1 MAALFF
7 RMITLKNTNY
17 DIITV
22 GAGAAGLA
30 AAISAKRNNR
40 DLKIA
45 ILEAQSKAGKKILVT
60 GNGRCNLTNTNV
72 SKEFYHGS
80 FDVSKTLNRF
90 SAEKLMYFFST
101 LGLVCDIE
109 TNGLVYPHSR
119 QASAVLDVLLM
130 EIKRLKIEIIC
141 DCKVE
146 LIRKKGEF
154 FNIKTSNG
162 EYAAKKAVMSCGG
175 KAFPAAGGTGLGLDV
190 IKNLGHKITPL
201 FPALCPIQVKSDFMK
216 SLKGIRAKAEVTLYD
231 GEKAIK
237 SEIGE
242 VQFTDNALSGICVFN
257 LTTLLPKVKSPVIS
271 VNLAKDYSYIELLN
285 LLNDRKKLF
294 ANEPIENYFTGL
306 FHKNIGIALLKSV
319 TDKPMTEICKRLSD
333 KEIKA
338 LANIIQNW
346 KFECKQCK
354 DFSKAQVM
362 LGGVNGNEVN
372 SYTFESKVVKNL
384 YICGEALDVCGD
396 CGGFNLHFAF
406 ASGIITGE
414 NL

>member
-1 MAALFF
+1 
-7 RMITLKNTNY
+7 MITLKNTNY

-72 SKEFYHGS
+72 SEEFYHGS

-90 SAEKLMYFFST
+90 SAEKLINFFST
-101 LGLVCDIE
+101 LGLVCDTE

-162 EYAAKKAVMSCGG
+162 EYTAQKAVMSCGG
-175 KAFPAAGGTGLGLDV
+175 KAFPTAGGTGLGLDV

-231 GEKAIK
+231 DEKTIK

-257 LTTLLPKVKSPVIS
+257 LTTLLPKTKNPIIS
-271 VNLAKDYSYIELLN
+271 VNLTKDYSYIELLN
-285 LLNDRKKLF
+285 LLYDRKKLF

-372 SYTFESKVVKNL
+372 GYTFESKVVKNL

>member
-1 MAALFF
+1 
-7 RMITLKNTNY
+7 MITLKNTNY

-80 FDVSKTLNRF
+80 FDVSKILNRF
-90 SAEKLMYFFST
+90 SAEKLINFFST
-101 LGLVCDIE
+101 LGLVCDTE

-162 EYAAKKAVMSCGG
+162 EYTAKKVVMSCGG
-175 KAFPAAGGTGLGLDV
+175 KAFPTAGGTGLGLDV
-190 IKNLGHKITPL
+190 IKIS
-201 FPALCPIQVKSDFMK
+201 V
-216 SLKGIRAKAEVTLYD
+216 
-231 GEKAIK
+231 IK
-237 SEIGE
+237 SRRY
-242 VQFTDNALSGICVFN
+242 S
-257 LTTLLPKVKSPVIS
+257 LPS
-271 VNLAKDYSYIELLN
+271 VPF
-285 LLNDRKKLF
+285 R
-294 ANEPIENYFTGL
+294 
-306 FHKNIGIALLKSV
+306 
-319 TDKPMTEICKRLSD
+319 
-333 KEIKA
+333 
-338 LANIIQNW
+338 
-346 KFECKQCK
+346 
-354 DFSKAQVM
+354 
-362 LGGVNGNEVN
+362 
-372 SYTFESKVVKNL
+372 SKVIL
-384 YICGEALDVCGD
+384 
-396 CGGFNLHFAF
+396 
-406 ASGIITGE
+406 
-414 NL
+414 

>member
-1 MAALFF
+1 M
-7 RMITLKNTNY
+7 KNTNY

-90 SAEKLMYFFST
+90 SAEKLINFFST

-162 EYAAKKAVMSCGG
+162 EYTAKKAVMSCGG
-175 KAFPAAGGTGLGLDV
+175 KAFPTAGGTGLGLDV

-257 LTTLLPKVKSPVIS
+257 LTTLLPKTKNPIIS
-271 VNLAKDYSYIELLN
+271 VNLTKDYSYIKLLN
-285 LLNDRKKLF
+285 LLYDRKKLF
-294 ANEPIENYFTGL
+294 ANEPLEEFFTGL
-306 FHKNIGIALLKSV
+306 FHKKIGTALIKSI
-319 TDKPMTEICKRLSD
+319 TNKALTENCKKLSD
-333 KEIKA
+333 KELKS
-338 LANIIQNW
+338 LANLIQNW

-372 SYTFESKVVKNL
+372 GYTFESKVVKNL

>member
-1 MAALFF
+1 M
-7 RMITLKNTNY
+7 KNTNY

-30 AAISAKRNNR
+30 SAISAKRNNR

-60 GNGRCNLTNTNV
+60 GNGRCNLTNINV

-90 SAEKLMYFFST
+90 SAEKLINFFST
-101 LGLVCDIE
+101 LGLVCDTE

-162 EYAAKKAVMSCGG
+162 EYTAKKVVMSCGG
-175 KAFPAAGGTGLGLDV
+175 KAFSTAGGTGLGLDV

-257 LTTLLPKVKSPVIS
+257 LTTLLPKTKNPIIS
-271 VNLAKDYSYIELLN
+271 VNLTKDYSYIELLN
-285 LLNDRKKLF
+285 LLYDRKKLF
-294 ANEPIENYFTGL
+294 ANEPLEEFFTGL
-306 FHKNIGIALLKSV
+306 FHKKIGTALIKSI
-319 TDKPMTEICKRLSD
+319 TNKALTENCKKLSD
-333 KEIKA
+333 KELKS
-338 LANIIQNW
+338 LANLIQNW

-372 SYTFESKVVKNL
+372 GYTFESKVVKNL

>member
-1 MAALFF
+1 
-7 RMITLKNTNY
+7 MITLKNTNY

-90 SAEKLMYFFST
+90 SAEKLINFFST
-101 LGLVCDIE
+101 LGLVCDTE

-146 LIRKKGEF
+146 LIRKKG
-154 FNIKTSNG
+154 
-162 EYAAKKAVMSCGG
+162 G
-175 KAFPAAGGTGLGLDV
+175 KAFPTAGGTGLGLDV

-257 LTTLLPKVKSPVIS
+257 LTTLLPKTKNPIIS
-271 VNLAKDYSYIELLN
+271 VNLTKDYSYIELLN
-285 LLNDRKKLF
+285 LLYDRKKLF
-294 ANEPIENYFTGL
+294 TNEPLEEFFTGL
-306 FHKNIGIALLKSV
+306 FHKKIGTALIKSI
-319 TDKPMTEICKRLSD
+319 TNKALTESCKKLSD
-333 KEIKA
+333 KELKS
-338 LANIIQNW
+338 LANLIQNW

-372 SYTFESKVVKNL
+372 GYTFESKVVKNL

>member
-1 MAALFF
+1 
-7 RMITLKNTNY
+7 MITLKNTNY

-60 GNGRCNLTNTNV
+60 GNGRCNLTNINV

-90 SAEKLMYFFST
+90 SAEKLINFFST
-101 LGLVCDIE
+101 LGLVCDTE

-162 EYAAKKAVMSCGG
+162 EYTAKKVVMSCGG
-175 KAFPAAGGTGLGLDV
+175 KAFSTAGGTGLGLDV

-257 LTTLLPKVKSPVIS
+257 LTTLLPKTKNPIIS
-271 VNLAKDYSYIELLN
+271 VNLTKDYSYIELLN
-285 LLNDRKKLF
+285 LLYDRKKLF
-294 ANEPIENYFTGL
+294 ANEPLEEFFTGL
-306 FHKNIGIALLKSV
+306 FHKKIGTALIKSI
-319 TDKPMTEICKRLSD
+319 TNKALTENCKKLSD
-333 KEIKA
+333 KELKS
-338 LANIIQNW
+338 LANLIQNW

-372 SYTFESKVVKNL
+372 GYTFESKVVKNL

>member
-1 MAALFF
+1 
-7 RMITLKNTNY
+7 MITLKNTNY

-30 AAISAKRNNR
+30 SAISAKRNNR

-60 GNGRCNLTNTNV
+60 GNGRCNLTNINV

-90 SAEKLMYFFST
+90 SAEKLINFFST
-101 LGLVCDIE
+101 LGLVCDTE

-162 EYAAKKAVMSCGG
+162 EYTAKKVVMSCGG
-175 KAFPAAGGTGLGLDV
+175 KAFSTAGGTGLGLDV

-257 LTTLLPKVKSPVIS
+257 LTTLLPKTKNPIIS
-271 VNLAKDYSYIELLN
+271 VNLTKDYSYIELLN
-285 LLNDRKKLF
+285 LLYDRKKLF
-294 ANEPIENYFTGL
+294 ANEPLEEFFTGL
-306 FHKNIGIALLKSV
+306 FHKKIGTALIKSI
-319 TDKPMTEICKRLSD
+319 TNKALTENCKKLSD
-333 KEIKA
+333 KELKS
-338 LANIIQNW
+338 LANLIQNW

-372 SYTFESKVVKNL
+372 GYTFESKVVKNL

>member
-1 MAALFF
+1 
-7 RMITLKNTNY
+7 MITLKNTNY

-90 SAEKLMYFFST
+90 SAEKLINFFST

-162 EYAAKKAVMSCGG
+162 EYTAKKVVMSCGG
-175 KAFPAAGGTGLGLDV
+175 KAFPTAGGTGLGLDV
-190 IKNLGHKITPL
+190 IKNLGHNIMPL

-216 SLKGIRAKAEVTLYD
+216 SLKGIRAKAEVTLND

-237 SEIGE
+237 NEIGE

-285 LLNDRKKLF
+285 LLSDRKKLF

-338 LANIIQNW
+338 LANLIQNW

-362 LGGVNGNEVN
+362 LGGVNGSEVN
-372 SYTFESKVVKNL
+372 NYTFESKIVKNL
-384 YICGEALDVCGD
+384 FICGEALDVCGD

>member
-1 MAALFF
+1 M
-7 RMITLKNTNY
+7 KNTNY

-101 LGLVCDIE
+101 LGLVCDTE

-162 EYAAKKAVMSCGG
+162 EYTAKKQLCH
-175 KAFPAAGGTGLGLDV
+175 AAERPFLQQAAQG
-190 IKNLGHKITPL
+190 
-201 FPALCPIQVKSDFMK
+201 SD
-216 SLKGIRAKAEVTLYD
+216 L
-231 GEKAIK
+231 
-237 SEIGE
+237 
-242 VQFTDNALSGICVFN
+242 
-257 LTTLLPKVKSPVIS
+257 
-271 VNLAKDYSYIELLN
+271 
-285 LLNDRKKLF
+285 
-294 ANEPIENYFTGL
+294 
-306 FHKNIGIALLKSV
+306 
-319 TDKPMTEICKRLSD
+319 
-333 KEIKA
+333 
-338 LANIIQNW
+338 
-346 KFECKQCK
+346 
-354 DFSKAQVM
+354 M
-362 LGGVNGNEVN
+362 L
-372 SYTFESKVVKNL
+372 
-384 YICGEALDVCGD
+384 
-396 CGGFNLHFAF
+396 
-406 ASGIITGE
+406 
-414 NL
+414 

>member
-1 MAALFF
+1 
-7 RMITLKNTNY
+7 MITLTNAIY
-17 DIITV
+17 DVIIV
-22 GAGAAGLA
+22 GAGASGLA
-30 AAISAKRNNR
+30 AAISAKRKNK

-45 ILEAQSKAGKKILVT
+45 ILEAQKKAGKKILVT

-72 SKEFYHGS
+72 NKDFYHGS
-80 FDVSKTLNRF
+80 FDVAPVLKRYSANKLMAYF
-90 SAEKLMYFFST
+90 SA
-101 LGLVCDIE
+101 LGLVCDTE
-109 TNGLVYPHSR
+109 SSGLVYPHSR

-130 EIKRLKIEIIC
+130 EIKRLNIEIIC
-141 DCKVE
+141 ECKVE
-146 LIRKKGEF
+146 LIRKKSGT
-154 FNIKTSNG
+154 FNIKTNNG
-162 EYAAKKAVMSCGG
+162 DYVSKKVVMSCGG
-175 KAFPAAGGTGLGLDV
+175 KAFPSAGGTGLGLDV
-190 IKNLGHKITPL
+190 IKNLGHKIAPVS
-201 FPALCPIQVKSDFMK
+201 PALCPIQVNSCYIKN
-216 SLKGIRAKAEVTLYD
+216 LKGIRAKAAVSLFD
-231 GEKAIK
+231 GSKAVK
-237 SEIGE
+237 SEVGE

-362 LGGVNGNEVN
+362 LGGVNGSEVN
-372 SYTFESKVVKNL
+372 NYTFESKIVKNL
-384 YICGEALDVCGD
+384 FICGEALDICGD

>member
-1 MAALFF
+1 
-7 RMITLKNTNY
+7 MITLKNTNY

-80 FDVSKTLNRF
+80 FDVSKILNRL

-101 LGLVCDIE
+101 LGLVCDTE
-109 TNGLVYPHSR
+109 ANGLVYPHSR

-162 EYAAKKAVMSCGG
+162 EYTAKKAVMSCGG
-175 KAFPAAGGTGLGLDV
+175 KAFPTAGGTGLGLDV

-257 LTTLLPKVKSPVIS
+257 LTTLLPKTKNPIIS
-271 VNLAKDYSYIELLN
+271 VNLTKDYSYIELLN
-285 LLNDRKKLF
+285 LLYDRKRLF
-294 ANEPIENYFTGL
+294 ANEPLEEFFTGL
-306 FHKNIGIALLKSV
+306 FHKKIGTALIKSI
-319 TDKPMTEICKRLSD
+319 TNKALTESCKKLSD
-333 KEIKA
+333 KELKS
-338 LANIIQNW
+338 LANLIQNW

-372 SYTFESKVVKNL
+372 GYTFESKVVKNL

>member
-1 MAALFF
+1 
-7 RMITLKNTNY
+7 MITLKNTNY

-45 ILEAQSKAGKKILVT
+45 ILETQSKAGKKILVT

-90 SAEKLMYFFST
+90 SAEKLINFFST

-162 EYAAKKAVMSCGG
+162 EYTAKKAVMSCGG
-175 KAFPAAGGTGLGLDV
+175 KAFPTAGGTGLGLDV

-257 LTTLLPKVKSPVIS
+257 LTTLLPKTKNPIIS
-271 VNLAKDYSYIELLN
+271 VNLTKDYSYIELLN
-285 LLNDRKKLF
+285 LLYDRKKLF
-294 ANEPIENYFTGL
+294 ANEPLEEFFTGL
-306 FHKNIGIALLKSV
+306 FHKKIGTALIKSI
-319 TDKPMTEICKRLSD
+319 TNKALTESCKKLSD
-333 KEIKA
+333 KELKA
-338 LANIIQNW
+338 LANLIQNW

-372 SYTFESKVVKNL
+372 GYTFESKVVKNL

>member
-1 MAALFF
+1 M
-7 RMITLKNTNY
+7 KNTNY

-90 SAEKLMYFFST
+90 SAEKLINFFST
-101 LGLVCDIE
+101 LGLVCDTE

-119 QASAVLDVLLM
+119 QASTVLDVLLM

-162 EYAAKKAVMSCGG
+162 EYTAKKAVMSCGG
-175 KAFPAAGGTGLGLDV
+175 KAFPTAGGTGLGLDI

-257 LTTLLPKVKSPVIS
+257 LTTLLPKTKNPIIS

-362 LGGVNGNEVN
+362 LGGVNGSEVN
-372 SYTFESKVVKNL
+372 NYTFESKVVKNL

>member
-1 MAALFF
+1 M
-7 RMITLKNTNY
+7 KNTNY

-22 GAGAAGLA
+22 GAGVAGLA

-80 FDVSKTLNRF
+80 FDVSKTINRF
-90 SAEKLMYFFST
+90 SAEKLINFFST
-101 LGLVCDIE
+101 LGLVCDTE

-162 EYAAKKAVMSCGG
+162 EYTAKKAVMSCGG
-175 KAFPAAGGTGLGLDV
+175 KAFPTAGGTGLGLDV

-231 GEKAIK
+231 GDKAIK

-257 LTTLLPKVKSPVIS
+257 LTTLLPKTKNPIIS
-271 VNLAKDYSYIELLN
+271 VNLTKDYSYIELLN
-285 LLNDRKKLF
+285 LLYDRKKLF
-294 ANEPIENYFTGL
+294 ANEPLEEFFTGL
-306 FHKNIGIALLKSV
+306 FHKKIGTALLKII
-319 TDKPMTEICKRLSD
+319 TNKALTESCKKLSD
-333 KEIKA
+333 KELKA
-338 LANIIQNW
+338 LANLIQNW

-372 SYTFESKVVKNL
+372 GYTFESKVVKNL

>member
-1 MAALFF
+1 M
-7 RMITLKNTNY
+7 KNTNY

-45 ILEAQSKAGKKILVT
+45 ILETQSKAGKKILVT

-90 SAEKLMYFFST
+90 SAEKLINFFST

-162 EYAAKKAVMSCGG
+162 EYTAKKAVMSCGG
-175 KAFPAAGGTGLGLDV
+175 KAFPTAGGTGLGLDV

-257 LTTLLPKVKSPVIS
+257 LTTLLPKTKNPIIS
-271 VNLAKDYSYIELLN
+271 VNLTKDYSYIELLN
-285 LLNDRKKLF
+285 LLYDRKKLF
-294 ANEPIENYFTGL
+294 ANEPLEEFFTGL
-306 FHKNIGIALLKSV
+306 FHKKIGTALIKSI
-319 TDKPMTEICKRLSD
+319 TNKALTESCKKLSD
-333 KEIKA
+333 KELKA
-338 LANIIQNW
+338 LANLIQNW

-372 SYTFESKVVKNL
+372 GYTFESKVVKNL

>member
-1 MAALFF
+1 
-7 RMITLKNTNY
+7 MITLKNTNY

-90 SAEKLMYFFST
+90 SAEKLINFFST
-101 LGLVCDIE
+101 LGLVCDTE
-109 TNGLVYPHSR
+109 SNGLVYPHSR

-162 EYAAKKAVMSCGG
+162 EYTAKKAVMSCGG
-175 KAFPAAGGTGLGLDV
+175 KAFPTAGGTGLGLDV

-333 KEIKA
+333 KELKS
-338 LANIIQNW
+338 LANLIQNW

-372 SYTFESKVVKNL
+372 GYTFESKVVKNL

>member
-1 MAALFF
+1 
-7 RMITLKNTNY
+7 MITLKNTNY

-80 FDVSKTLNRF
+80 FDVSKTINRF
-90 SAEKLMYFFST
+90 SAEKLINFFST

-162 EYAAKKAVMSCGG
+162 EYTAKKAVMSCGG
-175 KAFPAAGGTGLGLDV
+175 KAFPTAGGTGLGLDV

-257 LTTLLPKVKSPVIS
+257 LTTLLPKTKNPIIS
-271 VNLAKDYSYIELLN
+271 VNLTKDYSYIELLN

-338 LANIIQNW
+338 LANLIQNW

-372 SYTFESKVVKNL
+372 GYTFESKVVKNL

>member
-1 MAALFF
+1 M
-7 RMITLKNTNY
+7 KNTNY

-45 ILEAQSKAGKKILVT
+45 ILETQSKAGKKILVT

-90 SAEKLMYFFST
+90 SAEKLINFFST

-162 EYAAKKAVMSCGG
+162 EYTAKKVVMSCGG
-175 KAFPAAGGTGLGLDV
+175 KAFPTAGGTGLGLDV

-257 LTTLLPKVKSPVIS
+257 LTTLLPKTKNPIIS
-271 VNLAKDYSYIELLN
+271 VNLTKDYSYIELLN
-285 LLNDRKKLF
+285 LLYDRKKLF
-294 ANEPIENYFTGL
+294 ANEPLEEFFTGL
-306 FHKNIGIALLKSV
+306 FHKKIGTALIKSI
-319 TDKPMTEICKRLSD
+319 TNKALTESCKKLSD
-333 KEIKA
+333 KELKA
-338 LANIIQNW
+338 LANLIQNW

-372 SYTFESKVVKNL
+372 GYTFESKVVKNL

>member
-1 MAALFF
+1 M
-7 RMITLKNTNY
+7 KNTNY

-90 SAEKLMYFFST
+90 SAEKLINFFST

-162 EYAAKKAVMSCGG
+162 EYTAKKIVMSCGG
-175 KAFPAAGGTGLGLDV
+175 KAFPTAGGTGLGLDV

-257 LTTLLPKVKSPVIS
+257 LTTLLPKTKKPIIS

-285 LLNDRKKLF
+285 LLYDRKKLF
-294 ANEPIENYFTGL
+294 ANEPLEEFFTGL
-306 FHKNIGIALLKSV
+306 FHKKIGTTLIKSITNKAL
-319 TDKPMTEICKRLSD
+319 TESCKKLSD
-333 KEIKA
+333 KELKA
-338 LANIIQNW
+338 LANLIQNW

-372 SYTFESKVVKNL
+372 GYTFESKVVKNL

>member
-1 MAALFF
+1 M
-7 RMITLKNTNY
+7 KNTNY

-80 FDVSKTLNRF
+80 FDVSKILNRL
-90 SAEKLMYFFST
+90 SAEKLINFFST
-101 LGLVCDIE
+101 LGLVCDTE
-109 TNGLVYPHSR
+109 ANGLVYPHSR

-146 LIRKKGEF
+146 LIRKKGGF

-162 EYAAKKAVMSCGG
+162 EYTAKKIVMSCGG
-175 KAFPAAGGTGLGLDV
+175 KAFPTAGGTGLGLDV

-231 GEKAIK
+231 GEKALK
-237 SEIGE
+237 REIGE

-271 VNLAKDYSYIELLN
+271 VNLAKDYSYMELLN
-285 LLNDRKKLF
+285 LLSDRKKLF

-338 LANIIQNW
+338 LANLIQNW

-362 LGGVNGNEVN
+362 LGGVNGSEVN
-372 SYTFESKVVKNL
+372 NYTFESKIVKNL
-384 YICGEALDVCGD
+384 FICGEALDVCGD

>member
-1 MAALFF
+1 
-7 RMITLKNTNY
+7 MITLTNTIY
-17 DIITV
+17 DVIIV
-22 GAGAAGLA
+22 GAGASGLA
-30 AAISAKRNNR
+30 AAISATRKNK

-45 ILEAQSKAGKKILVT
+45 ILEAQKKAGKKILVT

-72 SKEFYHGS
+72 NKDFYHGS
-80 FDVSKTLNRF
+80 FDVAPVLKRYSANKLMAYF
-90 SAEKLMYFFST
+90 SA
-101 LGLVCDIE
+101 LGLVCDTE
-109 TNGLVYPHSR
+109 SNGLVYPHSR

-162 EYAAKKAVMSCGG
+162 EYTAKKAVMSCGG
-175 KAFPAAGGTGLGLDV
+175 KAFPTAGGTGLGLDV
-190 IKNLGHKITPL
+190 IKNIGHKITPL

-257 LTTLLPKVKSPVIS
+257 LTTLLPKTKNPIIS
-271 VNLAKDYSYIELLN
+271 VNLTKDYSYIELLN
-285 LLNDRKKLF
+285 LLYDRKKLF
-294 ANEPIENYFTGL
+294 ANEPLEEFFTGL
-306 FHKNIGIALLKSV
+306 FHKKIGTALIKSITNKALTESCKKLRDKELKS
-319 TDKPMTEICKRLSD
+319 
-333 KEIKA
+333 
-338 LANIIQNW
+338 LANLIQNW

-354 DFSKAQVM
+354 DFSKSQVM

-372 SYTFESKVVKNL
+372 GYTFESKVVKNL

>member
-1 MAALFF
+1 
-7 RMITLKNTNY
+7 MITLKNTNY

-80 FDVSKTLNRF
+80 FDVSKILNRF
-90 SAEKLMYFFST
+90 SAEKLINFFST
-101 LGLVCDIE
+101 LGLVCDTE

-162 EYAAKKAVMSCGG
+162 EYTAKKAVMSCGG
-175 KAFPAAGGTGLGLDV
+175 KAFPTAGGTGLGLDV

-257 LTTLLPKVKSPVIS
+257 LTTLLPKTKNPIIS
-271 VNLAKDYSYIELLN
+271 VNLTKDYSYIELLN
-285 LLNDRKKLF
+285 LLYDRKKLF
-294 ANEPIENYFTGL
+294 TNEPLEEFFTGL
-306 FHKNIGIALLKSV
+306 FHKK
-319 TDKPMTEICKRLSD
+319 
-333 KEIKA
+333 
-338 LANIIQNW
+338 
-346 KFECKQCK
+346 
-354 DFSKAQVM
+354 
-362 LGGVNGNEVN
+362 
-372 SYTFESKVVKNL
+372 
-384 YICGEALDVCGD
+384 
-396 CGGFNLHFAF
+396 
-406 ASGIITGE
+406 
-414 NL
+414 

>member
-1 MAALFF
+1 
-7 RMITLKNTNY
+7 MITLKNTNY

-90 SAEKLMYFFST
+90 SAEKLINFFST

-119 QASAVLDVLLM
+119 QASAVLDVLLK

-162 EYAAKKAVMSCGG
+162 EYTAKKVVMSCGG
-175 KAFPAAGGTGLGLDV
+175 KAFPTAGGTGLGLDV

-257 LTTLLPKVKSPVIS
+257 LTTLLPKTKNPIIS
-271 VNLAKDYSYIELLN
+271 VNLTKDYSYIELLN
-285 LLNDRKKLF
+285 LLYDRKKLF
-294 ANEPIENYFTGL
+294 ANEPLEEFFTGL
-306 FHKNIGIALLKSV
+306 FHKKIGTALIKSI
-319 TDKPMTEICKRLSD
+319 TNKALTESCKKLSD
-333 KEIKA
+333 KELKS
-338 LANIIQNW
+338 LANLIQNW

-372 SYTFESKVVKNL
+372 
-384 YICGEALDVCGD
+384 G
-396 CGGFNLHFAF
+396 
-406 ASGIITGE
+406 
-414 NL
+414 